1 METNTPKDTSPL
13 TVATLKRL
21 NGATSY
27 KEYKGLKPDHSSV
40 GQAFVMHLKK
50 PLNVTKPSPDNK
62 ES

>member
-13 TVATLKRL
+13 TAATLKRL

-50 PLNVTKPSPDNK
+50 PLKGMKSSSDKK